1 MLQRKTHRLAALTL
15 ALLMALAPASMAAVE
30 TGATPDW
37 SINWGKVAG
46 YAECGVMVYM
56 AVGSGG
62 AAGVLAVAV
71 CLHVMADEPKLF
83 PWS

>member
-30 TGATPDW
+30 TGAAPDG

-46 YAECGVMVYM
+46 YVECGVMVYM

-71 CLHVMADEPKLF
+71 CAHVMADESKLF